1 MQCRGH
7 FLNAASVFVRTKKP
21 PLLRGFFFR
30 GVAAARSPRPNIFLS
45 PAAHTSIPA
54 KAGISFSRQ
63 REFSAKRNIAI
74 VACRRMRLRRRD
86 SGFRRNGR
94 GWLARDIFSPSEKNI
109 SSSRQIYS
117 HPPPLAGGGKNSR
130 QRIFGGWRS
139 ADNHRKCSTPRDRFA
154 LAPPRKRRGV
164 KKQATGSKKNRR
176 GKKPA

>member
-1 MQCRGH
+1 MR
-7 FLNAASVFVRTKKP
+7 
-21 PLLRGFFFR
+21 FR
-30 GVAAARSPRPNIFLS
+30 PARSPRSNIFSS

-94 GWLARDIFSPSEKNI
+94 GLLARYIFSPSEK
-109 SSSRQIYS
+109 IY
-117 HPPPLAGGGKNSR
+117 PYPVKYIL
-130 QRIFGGWRS
+130 
-139 ADNHRKCSTPRDRFA
+139 T
-154 LAPPRKRRGV
+154 PPRKRRGV

-176 GKKPA
+176 GKKTCARMIKKIYAIYFFTFAQKNISPPPKTERRRRCIIAELLIALP